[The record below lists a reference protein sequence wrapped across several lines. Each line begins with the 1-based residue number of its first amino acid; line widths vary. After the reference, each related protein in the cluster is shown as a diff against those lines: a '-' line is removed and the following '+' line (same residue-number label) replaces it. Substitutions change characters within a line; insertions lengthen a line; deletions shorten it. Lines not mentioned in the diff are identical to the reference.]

1 MTGPGVRSRTACARF
16 FDRGLWWWQG
26 GTATAGPAQKGG
38 ELTVA
43 LAEDPDALDPSTA
56 RTFVGRIVFA
66 NTCEK
71 LYDTKEKLEV
81 VPQLATELPTLSD
94 GGVPDPERLRSRRR
108 IVLEGDTQARWTR
121 RPGASSARAARSS
134 TSRRQSPPTS
144 SRSSRT

>member
-1 MTGPGVRSRTACARF
+1 M
-16 FDRGLWWWQG
+16 
-26 GTATAGPAQKGG
+26 
-38 ELTVA
+38 A

-108 IVLEGDTQARWTR
+108 IVLEGDIPSPVDPPSGCVFRTR
-121 RPGASSARAARSS
+121 CPLEHESAPESTDVEPQLEDVNGDGHLVACHLVRQGAPAPDITRSAAASSS
-134 TSRRQSPPTS
+134 
-144 SRSSRT
+144 